1 MARAVAEHASVLKPT
16 VLIRTLATTALALGL
31 AASCKA
37 KFAPEEPTGV
47 ISEACCKVVSKDLQ
61 SGAGCRAT
69 GKCKPDE
76 KIWMRGAVS
85 CSPYQPEKCVGG
97 RCCTYKRM
105 YGTDDAIY
113 NWDPEGSDDAETAP
127 SDATT
132 PPTAEPTQP
141 DAEADAAPDAAKPTT
156 VTEPTAPASPVPAAA
171 PAPAVEASAP
181 PA

>member
-1 MARAVAEHASVLKPT
+1 MARPVAEHASVLNPT
-16 VLIRTLATTALALGL
+16 VLIRTLAATALALGL

-47 ISEACCKVVSKDLQ
+47 ISEACCTVVSKDLQ

-69 GKCKPDE
+69 GKCKADE

-85 CSPYQPEKCVGG
+85 CSPYQPDKCMGG

-113 NWDPEGSDDAETAP
+113 NWDPAGAETAGDEEAAT
-127 SDATT
+127 SEDATDEAT
-132 PPTAEPTQP
+132 PA
-141 DAEADAAPDAAKPTT
+141 AVDAAPASSDAVPAAVP
-156 VTEPTAPASPVPAAA
+156 APAPAEPPAA
-171 PAPAVEASAP
+171 PAPAAEATTP
-181 PA
+181 PN

>member
-1 MARAVAEHASVLKPT
+1 MVPAVAEHASVLNPT
-16 VLIRTLATTALALGL
+16 VLIRTLAATALALGL

-69 GKCKPDE
+69 GKCKDDE

-85 CSPYQPEKCVGG
+85 CTPYQPEKCVGG

-113 NWDPEGSDDAETAP
+113 NWDPEATDTAG
-127 SDATT
+127 D
-132 PPTAEPTQP
+132 
-141 DAEADAAPDAAKPTT
+141 ADAATPEAAPPAVPDEAPTT
-156 VTEPTAPASPVPAAA
+156 TAPAAA
-171 PAPAVEASAP
+171 PAAESTAPAMAEPQGAPAPAAETTAP